1 MKLCVQGIHLLLT
14 YSFILKLAYFWG
26 QCLGEN
32 SSGSVSSIIFLL
44 LSIDWFGRW
53 GHRQDSAEVSNDSL
67 RHAGIIIHFTG
78 LHVTS
83 CSHVGGQEE
92 RVFSL
97 IETWLHFLLYW
108 PRTSPPCHVFPNQ
121 EYANDWV
128 MMVITMMMMMTMM
141 IMIISYHLR
150 NF

>member
-1 MKLCVQGIHLLLT
+1 MCT
-14 YSFILKLAYFWG
+14 RYSFVAYLFFYYLETG
-26 QCLGEN
+26 LFLRTMFRGK

-128 MMVITMMMMMTMM
+128 MMVITMMMMMIMM